1 MTAAVLDIIGGPAAV
16 RTALPDK
23 GERGKDRCRC
33 PACDGPATVR
43 SADRQRYP
51 GRTLLTCWGGC
62 ERAAIVAAARDRL
75 PVAESETRRHGP
87 EKGQRAPRPDSACLG
102 AQAPR
107 SERPAPGIGGQNGD
121 SRGPGGQRA
130 GQPTAKTTPEPP
142 APGVVAMWRAAT
154 ADPAACRP
162 ILANLDGRRAWL
174 PDRPLPRSVRWLEA
188 AYLVPV
194 YRGRDCPFPDG
205 AAGAAIY
212 AFADPATHRHLC
224 GLQIEPLARNGNRVR
239 WPNGKSRMTAAGSR
253 MQGSVFT
260 AGAGAATGPDDPLH
274 VAEGVTDALAIR
286 TWRGIEAWAEGGTNY
301 LALAPALAATGRP
314 VVIEADSG
322 KPDDPKAAGPRQAA
336 RLCATLQAHGARCRI
351 EWADDDP
358 AADLAALAD
367 GADDWIDA
375 CARFQER
382 AAVLQFDCGL
392 DRAAAERQAI
402 NELRP
407 AGSEAEPGAI
417 AEPTTQTVAGNGR

>member
-1 MTAAVLDIIGGPAAV
+1 MT
-16 RTALPDK
+16 
-23 GERGKDRCRC
+23 E
-33 PACDGPATVR
+33 
-43 SADRQRYP
+43 
-51 GRTLLTCWGGC
+51 
-62 ERAAIVAAARDRL
+62 AAARAIVEGLPKGKWNARRREGLACCPAHDDRTPSL
-75 PVAESETRRHGP
+75 SVGVGRSGQILIRCWTGCSFDEVRDALRRRGLWPERDRDAVAAGSAAPARNTRNR
-87 EKGQRAPRPDSACLG
+87 RLG
-102 AQAPR
+102 DPGG
-107 SERPAPGIGGQNGD
+107 GIGGRDGD

-142 APGVVAMWRAAT
+142 APGVLAMWRAAT

-162 ILANLDGRRAWL
+162 IVANLDDRRAWL

-194 YRGRDCPFPDG
+194 YRGRDVPFPDG

-224 GLQIEPLARNGNRVR
+224 GLQIEPLARDGRRIR

-260 AGAGAATGPDDPLH
+260 AGAGAPTGPDDPLH
-274 VAEGVTDALAIR
+274 VAEGVTDALAMR
-286 TWRGIEAWAEGGTNY
+286 TWRGVEAWAEGGTNF
-301 LALAPALAATGRP
+301 LALAPALAATGREI
-314 VVIEADSG
+314 VIEADSG
-322 KPDDPKAAGPRQAA
+322 KPGDPKAAGPRQAA

-392 DRAAAERQAI
+392 DRAAAERQAA
-402 NELRP
+402 NESRP
-407 AGSEAEPGAI
+407 TGSEAEPGAI
-417 AEPTTQTVAGNGR
+417 AEPTTQRVAGHGR